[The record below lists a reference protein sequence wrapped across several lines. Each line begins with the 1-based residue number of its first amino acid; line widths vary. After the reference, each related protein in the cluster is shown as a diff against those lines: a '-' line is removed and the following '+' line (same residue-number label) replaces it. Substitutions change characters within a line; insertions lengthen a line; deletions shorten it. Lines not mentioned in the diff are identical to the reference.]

1 MGVEAQA
8 AQMETQVKGMGNGE
22 LLALSPFLE
31 SGILAEAVAEVVGR
45 ELRSRGLA
53 VPHGFKPS
61 AVKQEECDDLSGRP
75 PI

>member
-8 AQMETQVKGMGNGE
+8 AQMETQVKGMGNDE
-22 LLALSPFLE
+22 LLALSPLLGQGF
-31 SGILAEAVAEVVGR
+31 LAEAVAEIVGK

-75 PI
+75 PT